1 MTVYRYI
8 AADARNIEKIF
19 KEQKIGNPDLVI
31 TSPPYFDVKNYEG
44 SKRQIGFGQDYKEYL
59 KDVTDIFQKCY
70 NLSSPHA
77 TFWMIIDT
85 IRKNGITA
93 PLPFDINQELLNNFS
108 PTWKLKDI
116 IIWNKTKNIPWNAKG
131 KFKNH
136 FEYIFF
142 YVKGEQYKFNI
153 DRTREILDLK
163 KWWLTYPERYN
174 PLGKAPSNV
183 WEFTTPIRGW
193 GNGYLN
199 HLCPFP
205 YPLVERIISIST
217 DENDLVFDPFTGSGS
232 VLSMA
237 YVMGRNSVGIDINKK
252 YKQQFEKEVLVG
264 AQKYWT
270 RRKKELKL
278 IDEKIK
284 EFKSTNCKLR
294 KNKLGSTTIQWVK
307 SNLINDDLI
316 FLIFENDKNRNE
328 IDCIIVG
335 NEENVDILSLNK
347 KEEINDLM
355 RMFKIKTNWKIV
367 DQQDLLRSLSN
378 IDFYKYDFKKVHQYV
393 STMNVKEVMIEP
405 DRDNY
410 FFSNIDLNI
419 SKANDVFSDKG
430 K

>member
-1 MTVYRYI
+1 LG
-8 AADARNIEKIF
+8 AC
-19 KEQKIGNPDLVI
+19 
-31 TSPPYFDVKNYEG
+31 S
-44 SKRQIGFGQDYKEYL
+44 
-59 KDVTDIFQKCY
+59 
-70 NLSSPHA
+70 
-77 TFWMIIDT
+77 
-85 IRKNGITA
+85 
-93 PLPFDINQELLNNFS
+93 
-108 PTWKLKDI
+108 I

-174 PLGKAPSNV
+174 PLGNAPSNV

-205 YPLVERIISIST
+205 YPLVERIIFIST

-237 YVMGRNSVGIDINKK
+237 YVMDRNSVGIDINKK

-294 KNKLGSTTIQWVK
+294 KNKLGSTAIQWVK

-316 FLIFENDKNRNE
+316 FLIIENDKNRNE

-335 NEENVDILSLNK
+335 NEENVDISSLNK

-419 SKANDVFSDKG
+419 SKANDVFRDKG